1 MPDLQPPSALLVS
14 LAMVISAPAGA
25 ASEPV
30 RTDHL
35 RSQLVAESSV
45 AVPGQPLRI
54 GLRLE
59 HDPHWHTYWRNPGDS
74 GLPTRIELELSPGV
88 VAGDIEWP
96 APQRFD
102 VAGIVNFGFGDTV
115 LLPITLQLPPGLAG
129 EAIQIRARASWL
141 VCEVE
146 CIPGGAEYGLRIP
159 LGNAASVDPR
169 WQDDFAAARAASPQP
184 LPGSAA
190 LSFPDDSV
198 RIDIRSD
205 ALPPDIAAWEVF
217 PATAQVVVNGAY
229 PTWSRIDGGLRMR
242 LPRSEY
248 FVTAPARLPLVLVK
262 GDQALSVDALVTPA
276 GE

>member
-1 MPDLQPPSALLVS
+1 MSAQQPPFALLVS
-14 LAMVISAPAGA
+14 IVMAFSASA
-25 ASEPV
+25 AAEPV

-35 RSQLVAESSV
+35 RSQLVAAADV
-45 AVPGQPLRI
+45 AVAGQPLRV
-54 GLRLE
+54 GLRLQ
-59 HDPHWHTYWRNPGDS
+59 HDPHWHSYWRNPGDS
-74 GLPTRIELELSPGV
+74 GLPTRIELELPPGV
-88 VAGDIEWP
+88 VAGEIEWP
-96 APQRFD
+96 APRRFD
-102 VAGIVNFGFGDTV
+102 VAGIVNFGYADTV
-115 LLPITLQLPPGLAG
+115 LLPITLQLPPGLTG

-146 CIPGGAEYGLRIP
+146 CIPGSAEYGLQLP
-159 LGNAASVDPR
+159 LGDAASVDAR
-169 WQDDFAAARAASPQP
+169 WQEDFAAARAALPQP
-184 LPGSAA
+184 LPGSAT
-190 LSFPDDSV
+190 LSIADDSV
-198 RIDIRSD
+198 RIDLRSD

-262 GDQALSVDALVTPA
+262 GDQALSVDALVTPS